1 MSFPA
6 TETIARRVIIFTGN
20 YGSGKTEVSVNFT
33 LQLAAAE
40 GAATQGAGVA
50 AEGAR
55 AETAPVSIVDMDIV
69 NPYFRCREAI
79 APLEAAGIEV
89 IAPRGE
95 HFASE
100 LPIILPE
107 VRGAIRRDGG
117 RVVLDVGGDDVGA
130 RVLAGFSEDLRSRAE
145 MLIVLNARRP
155 FTDTVEGALRI
166 IREIET
172 TSRIPVTGLVA
183 NTHLMEYTTPELV
196 EQGVEFALTV
206 GEALSVPLRFVA
218 VMNDVADRLP
228 AEDLGAP
235 VLHMERMMLPPWIS
249 PLRQGRDRFRQ
260 IGLD

>member
-1 MSFPA
+1 MSPPA
-6 TETIARRVIIFTGN
+6 TDTIAPRVIIFTGN

-33 LQLAAAE
+33 LQLAAA
-40 GAATQGAGVA
+40 QGAGAVS
-50 AEGAR
+50 AEGR
-55 AETAPVSIVDMDIV
+55 VETAPVSIVDMDIV

-79 APLEAAGIEV
+79 QPLESAGIEV

-107 VRGAIRRDGG
+107 VRGAIRRSGG

-130 RVLAGFSEDLRSRAE
+130 RVLSGFAEDLRGQAE

-183 NTHLMEYTTPELV
+183 NTHLMEHTTPELIR
-196 EQGVEFALTV
+196 QGVEFALTV
-206 GEALSVPLRFVA
+206 AEVLSVPLRFAA
-218 VMNDVADRLP
+218 VMNEVADRLSG
-228 AEDLGAP
+228 EDLGAP
-235 VLHMERMMLPPWIS
+235 VLRMERMMLPPWIS